1 MVLGAVGPFAYFGR
15 AGPYKGDL
23 LATLRTVVADISHLT
38 LHVEVKG
45 QSKSDVRRAVE
56 KASWNRLDGCLAE
69 NLKRLQSFTV
79 SLSGMFWYRAEDSP
93 PEGSA
98 ANYIY
103 GEMPMAARK
112 GILRLD
118 GVDI

>member
-23 LATLRTVVADISHLT
+23 LTALRTVVSDLSHIT

-45 QSKSDVRRAVE
+45 QSKNDVRRAVE
-56 KASWNRLDGCLAE
+56 KAHWRKLDGCFSE
-69 NLKRLQSFTV
+69 NVPRLQSFTV
-79 SLSGMFWYRAEDSP
+79 SLSGMFWYRAEDGP

-103 GEMPMAARK
+103 AEMPMAARK
-112 GILRLD
+112 GLLRLD